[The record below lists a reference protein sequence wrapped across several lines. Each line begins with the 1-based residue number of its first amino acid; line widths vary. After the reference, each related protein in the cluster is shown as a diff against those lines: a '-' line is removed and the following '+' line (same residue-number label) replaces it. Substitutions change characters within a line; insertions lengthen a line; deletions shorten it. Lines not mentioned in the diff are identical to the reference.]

1 MTWKSGV
8 LGSDSGGSR
17 RGVSGALDMV
27 AVAGVVTVVAATEPR
42 MVYID
47 LTGAVA
53 GSEVVKVLD
62 EMESPSVTVTEE
74 EKKESTT
81 EARKEAWDDAG
92 NAKN

>member
-1 MTWKSGV
+1 
-8 LGSDSGGSR
+8 
-17 RGVSGALDMV
+17 
-27 AVAGVVTVVAATEPR
+27 